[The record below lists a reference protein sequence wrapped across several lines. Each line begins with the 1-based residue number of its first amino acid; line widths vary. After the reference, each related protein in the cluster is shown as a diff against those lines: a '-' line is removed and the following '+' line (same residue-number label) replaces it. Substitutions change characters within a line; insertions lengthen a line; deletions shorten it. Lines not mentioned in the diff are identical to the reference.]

1 MNVLVKLVV
10 FHSDGEELIEL
21 VLVLEPVLLS
31 AFISLVE
38 TTLIRG

>member
-10 FHSDGEELIEL
+10 FHSDGEEIIEL
-21 VLVLEPVLLS
+21 VLVLEPVLFGIS

-38 TTLIRG
+38 TTLI